1 MGLSATTT
9 RGTCFGFA
17 VQSSLSFHYLRAG
30 DGEPLHVAVRT
41 ADDHPSENQLLKEWT
56 APFEARLYGDGGVYR
71 LWIAGSGWF
80 EVDPHVPRITVPEN
94 AEPVR
99 REEQLWGMPALL
111 CFLARGRLPLHA
123 AAVEVDGEAILLGGQ
138 RTLGKSTLAA
148 GFAHAGHRLLN
159 EDLCCLDL
167 VERPAVVPG
176 PAMLR
181 VRPDIGATLDF
192 PFARQTKHTDDRRHL
207 ALDETSRGD
216 CRPVPVRGIV
226 FLQRSDDGVR
236 VERVPTVTA
245 VRDLFSLSFRLP
257 DEESR
262 AKCFTGVSD
271 VARAVPVWVVHY
283 PRRLDEL
290 PRVVEAIAALR

>member
-1 MGLSATTT
+1 MA
-9 RGTCFGFA
+9 RGTCFGFEIH
-17 VQSSLSFHYLRAG
+17 SSLPFRYLRSG
-30 DGEPLHVAVRT
+30 DGEPLQVELGL
-41 ADDHPSENQLLKEWT
+41 ADASTTGDHLLKEWK
-56 APFEARLYGDGGVYR
+56 APFEARLYGDGAAYR

-80 EVDPHVPRITVPEN
+80 EIDPLAPRIAVPEA

-148 GFAHAGHRLLN
+148 GFADAGYRLLN

-167 VERPAVVPG
+167 SGRPAVIPG

-181 VRPDIGATLDF
+181 VRPDVGAKLPL
-192 PFARQTKHTDDRRHL
+192 PFAQRTKQTDDRCHL
-207 ALDETSRGD
+207 ALDEASRGD

-226 FLQRSDDGVR
+226 FLQRSEDEVR
-236 VERVPTVTA
+236 VERVPSVTA

-257 DEESR
+257 GEESR
-262 AKCFTGVSD
+262 ARCFMGVSD
-271 VARAVPVWVVHY
+271 VARVVPVSVVHY

-290 PRVVEAIAALR
+290 PRIVEAIAALR

>member
-1 MGLSATTT
+1 MAC
-9 RGTCFGFA
+9 GTCFGF
-17 VQSSLSFHYLRAG
+17 VVHSSLPFHYLRGG
-30 DGEPLHVAVRT
+30 DGEPLHVELG
-41 ADDHPSENQLLKEWT
+41 ADDDPAVHGRLLKEWT
-56 APFEARLYGDGGVYR
+56 APFEARLYTVGEAYR

-80 EVDPHVPRITVPEN
+80 EIDPREPRIAVPQG

-148 GFAHAGHRLLN
+148 GFAHAGYRLLS
-159 EDLCCLDL
+159 EDLSCLD
-167 VERPAVVPG
+167 VSGKPAVLPG

-181 VRPDIGATLDF
+181 VRPDIGARLAF
-192 PFARQTKHTDDRRHL
+192 PFALQTKQTDDRRHL
-207 ALDETSRGD
+207 ALDEATRGD
-216 CRPVPVRGIV
+216 CRPVPVRAIV
-226 FLQRSDDGVR
+226 FLQHSENGVH

-257 DEESR
+257 GEEGR
-262 AKCFTGVSD
+262 AQCFMGVSD
-271 VARAVPVWVVHY
+271 LARIVAVSVVHY
-283 PRRLDEL
+283 PRRLGDL
-290 PRVVEAIAALR
+290 QRIVDTIAALR

>member
-1 MGLSATTT
+1 LTSESTC
-9 RGTCFGFA
+9 GTCFGFE
-17 VQSSLSFHYLRAG
+17 VHSSLAFHYLRGG
-30 DGEPLHVAVRT
+30 DGEPLHVELGAGDP
-41 ADDHPSENQLLKEWT
+41 AIHGQLLKKWE
-56 APFEARLYGDGGVYR
+56 APFEARLYEDGDAYR

-80 EVDPHVPRITVPEN
+80 DVDPRVPRIAVPEG

-111 CFLARGRLPLHA
+111 CFLARERLPLHA

-167 VERPAVVPG
+167 SSGPAVLPG

-181 VRPDIGATLDF
+181 VRPDVGAKLTF
-192 PFARQTKHTDDRRHL
+192 PFARQTKQTDDRRHL
-207 ALDETSRGD
+207 ALDEAARGD
-216 CRPVPVRGIV
+216 CRPVPVRRIV
-226 FLQRSDDGVR
+226 FLQRSDNGVR
-236 VERVPTVTA
+236 VEPVPSVTA

-257 DEESR
+257 GEESR
-262 AKCFTGVSD
+262 ARCFVGVSD
-271 VARAVPVWVVHY
+271 LARAIPVSVVHY
-283 PRRLDEL
+283 PRRLEEL
-290 PRVVEAIAALR
+290 PRIVEAIAALR